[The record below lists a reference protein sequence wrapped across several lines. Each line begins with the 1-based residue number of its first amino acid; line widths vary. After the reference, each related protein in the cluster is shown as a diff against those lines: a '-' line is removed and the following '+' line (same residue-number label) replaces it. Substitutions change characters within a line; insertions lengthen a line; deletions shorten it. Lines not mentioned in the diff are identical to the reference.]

1 LAILVEEV
9 TIVDPVLLGTAS
21 AFGLAAASG
30 LNASLPL
37 LIVGLAA
44 RFSLLTLASPYDAL
58 ASDVALIGLAAL
70 AVGEFAADKIPGVD
84 SGVHI
89 IQGPLTM
96 AAGALLFASQSS
108 IVQDV
113 SPGLAILVGLLTA
126 GGVHALRA
134 AVRPVV
140 TVATAGLGGPFVS
153 TAEDIGAVGLT
164 LSALIFPLLAI
175 LLIAVLAVMAGR
187 AIWQK
192 AAARRAPVQTV

>member
-1 LAILVEEV
+1 VDSIGNSSEEV
-9 TIVDPVLLGTAS
+9 AIVDPVLLGTAS

-30 LNASLPL
+30 LNATLPL

-44 RFSLLTLASPYDAL
+44 R
-58 ASDVALIGLAAL
+58 DVALIGLAVL
-70 AVGEFAADKIPGVD
+70 AAGEFAADKIPGAD
-84 SGVHI
+84 SVVHI

-108 IVQDV
+108 LVQDV

-126 GGVHALRA
+126 GGVHTVRAL
-134 AVRPVV
+134 VRPVV
-140 TVATAGLGGPFVS
+140 TVATMGLGGPFVS

-175 LLIAVLAVMAGR
+175 FLIAILAVLAARLLMRRV
-187 AIWQK
+187 
-192 AAARRAPVQTV
+192 AARRAPVQTV